1 MDNEQQNN
9 KKYKVGFSSTKEG
22 GYLTQNA
29 YKANHPD
36 RVRKQKREEKRRER
50 KRIYE
55 PKIRMPIENKVILT
69 NLLDTTGLSI
79 SELCLGAVEEKY
91 GVTLLKKL
99 DNNSD

>member
-22 GYLTQNA
+22 GYLTQKA

-79 SELCLGAVEEKY
+79 SELCVGAVEEKY